1 MMFST
6 AVRLT
11 LVDLLNNT
19 ASLIFRHLQRCLECL
34 VLEQTGAEMEG
45 WEEYKVLRVFW
56 HTAADRDNS
65 YDMFSVCYCDIQI
78 KIQGYTNNIERRRL
92 KLGLRETETV
102 SPITNICEQWMR
114 REYNEQFIFFS
125 CLHPSVEW
133 HCQKM
138 SHKLAFLLTSL
149 LLFSCYFFNF
159 PNWHFGEIIQLLT
172 CRLKQKTLF
181 STILLTTWLI
191 FTLFISK
198 V

>member
-34 VLEQTGAEMEG
+34 VLEQTAAEMKVERNTKY
-45 WEEYKVLRVFW
+45 WECSDTLLL
-56 HTAADRDNS
+56 TRDNS

-92 KLGLRETETV
+92 KLRLRETETV

-125 CLHPSVEW
+125 CLHPSVKW

-181 STILLTTWLI
+181 STILFTTWLI